1 MSRLKMNSLPPKFK
15 IVVKEHFWV
24 KGLKESFELSGLI
37 PIYAH
42 VQKNWD
48 SIIAEDDIE
57 LNIGTSTIVFSL
69 NTRKDTIFLI
79 TGWIGNRKKK
89 EYLAYAS

>member
-24 KGLKESFELSGLI
+24 KGLKESFELSGVI
-37 PIYAH
+37 PIYAY

-48 SIIAEDDIE
+48 NIVAGEDNE

-69 NTRKDTIFLI
+69 NSRKDTIFLI

-89 EYLAYAS
+89 EYLAIAS